1 MVCDVCHHACERRE
15 EQRSTRKSSVKEHF
29 GGQTG
34 LMQRGVL
41 RIYLGAAPGV
51 GKTVAMLTEGSRR
64 QHRGA
69 RVFVGAVETY
79 GRTQTAAALDG
90 LVIVASLPANAGM
103 DLDRLVAEV
112 PDVVLVDDLG
122 AANRSGSVHLRRWQ
136 EVQVLLD
143 AGIEVVTTLNID
155 QLESLAD
162 SVAQITGAA
171 ALNTIPDI
179 IAKNADQIE
188 LVDISPE
195 ALRRRMAHGGIYP
208 AERVD
213 AALANYFRPGTLGAL
228 REIALLWLAEH
239 VEESLHRYQ
248 TEQNIV
254 DRWETRERIVVA
266 MTGGVD
272 GERLIRRAGR
282 LASRLRGDLI
292 GLHVVQT
299 GSGREAGPE
308 LQRHRDLL
316 SEIGGTYREVVD
328 DDVARALVGF
338 ADGERATQLV
348 VGSGR
353 GAPRWRERSSMVHA
367 LSELS
372 ETVDIHVIPTS
383 RAPNPQPLPML
394 ARRRRRT
401 KRRSLA
407 AWGLCIVGL
416 LALTLALSRLRSTVE
431 LPAVLLMYLSLIMS
445 VAALGG
451 RRVGLFASLAGF
463 GLTNWYFIP
472 PFHSLAIDRLEDVIA
487 LVVFISVAVFVAEIV
502 ERTAERSRESLR
514 ARSEAAALARSSA
527 LLVGAADPLP
537 ELVDQLRITFG
548 LAGVSVL
555 ERSGADWMTHTAS
568 GDEAQTRPQDGIAFA
583 LDTSGDAQLVIT
595 GEALPSQDLQ
605 VLRAFADQLSVALQ
619 WRQRRSELEASEALS
634 QADALRTA
642 LLRAVSHDLRTPL
655 ASTKAAVTSL
665 MQRDVQ
671 WSEADT
677 DSLLRTIDESVD
689 RLNRLVGDLLDMSRL
704 QAGAVQ
710 LANRPTALEDVVSAA
725 LDATPLSAGRV
736 LVDVPET
743 LPLLDTDPALLERV
757 VANIVSNALAWSPTG
772 RTVRVEAA
780 QIGRRI
786 HLRIIDQGPGL
797 SRADRARMFEPFQR
811 YGDHSNDAGVGLGL
825 AVARG
830 FTEAIGATL
839 LVDDTPGGGLTIT
852 IDLPAPTS

>member
-1 MVCDVCHHACERRE
+1 MVCDVRHHACERRE
-15 EQRSTRKSSVKEHF
+15 EPWSPRKSSVKEHF
-29 GGQTG
+29 GGQTDP
-34 LMQRGVL
+34 MQRGVL

-69 RVFVGAVETY
+69 HVVVGAVETH
-79 GRTQTAAALDG
+79 GRTQTAAALTG
-90 LVIVASLPANAGM
+90 LVVVAPLPANAGI
-103 DLDRLVAEV
+103 DLDQLLAET

-122 AANRSGSVHLRRWQ
+122 AANRTGSVHLRRWQ
-136 EVQVLLD
+136 EVQILLD

-162 SVAQITGAA
+162 AITQITAA
-171 ALNTIPDI
+171 TPGPTVPDI
-179 IAKNADQIE
+179 IAMNADQIE

-195 ALRRRMAHGGIYP
+195 ALRRRMAHGSIYP

-299 GSGREAGPE
+299 GSGRDAGTE

-328 DDVARALVGF
+328 DDISRALVRF

-353 GAPRWRERSSMVHA
+353 GVRRWRERSSVVHA

-372 ETVDIHVIPTS
+372 ETVDIHVVPTS
-383 RAPNPQPLPML
+383 RTPHPLPIRML
-394 ARRRRRT
+394 PRRRGRT
-401 KRRSLA
+401 KRRSLV
-407 AWGLCIVGL
+407 AWGLCIMGL
-416 LALTLALSRLRSTVE
+416 LMLTLVLARLRSTVE
-431 LPAVLLMYLSLIMS
+431 LPAVLLLYLSLIIS

-463 GLTNWYFIP
+463 GLTNWFFIP
-472 PFHSLAIDRLEDVIA
+472 PFHSLAIDRLEDLVA
-487 LVVFISVAVFVAEIV
+487 LVVFTSVAVFVAEIV
-502 ERTAERSRESLR
+502 ERAAQRSRESLR
-514 ARSEAAALARSSA
+514 ARSEASALARSSA

-555 ERSGADWMTHTAS
+555 ERSGSGWITHTTS
-568 GDEAQTRPQDGIAFA
+568 GDRPQTRPQDGTAFA
-583 LDTSGDAQLVIT
+583 LNASGDAQLVIT

-605 VLRAFADQLSVALQ
+605 VLRAFTDQLSVALQ
-619 WRQRRSELEASEALS
+619 GRQRRSELEASEALA

-665 MQRDVQ
+665 MQRDVK

-677 DSLLRTIDESVD
+677 DSFLQTIDESVD

-704 QAGAVQ
+704 QAGAVP

-725 LDATPLSAGRV
+725 LGATPKSAGRV

-743 LPLLDTDPALLERV
+743 LPLLDTDPGLLERV
-757 VANIVSNALAWSPTG
+757 VANIVSNALAWSPPDQP
-772 RTVRVEAA
+772 VRVEAA

-797 SRADRARMFEPFQR
+797 NRTDRARMFEPFQR

-825 AVARG
+825 AVAKG
-830 FTEAIGATL
+830 FTEAIGAAL

-852 IDLPAPTS
+852 IELPAPTP

>member
-1 MVCDVCHHACERRE
+1 
-15 EQRSTRKSSVKEHF
+15 
-29 GGQTG
+29 
-34 LMQRGVL
+34 MQRGVL

-64 QHRGA
+64 QRRGA
-69 RVFVGAVETY
+69 HVVIGAVQTH
-79 GRTQTAAALDG
+79 GRTQTQAALAG
-90 LVIVASLPANAGM
+90 LDVVAPLATNAGM
-103 DLDRLVAEV
+103 DLDRLLAET

-122 AANRSGSVHLRRWQ
+122 AVNRTGSIYLRRWQ
-136 EVQVLLD
+136 EVQILLD

-162 SVAQITGAA
+162 AITQITGT
-171 ALNTIPDI
+171 NPGPTVPDI
-179 IAKNADQIE
+179 IAKNGDQIE

-195 ALRRRMAHGGIYP
+195 ALRRRMAHGSIYP
-208 AERVD
+208 AEQVD

-299 GSGREAGPE
+299 GPGHQAGPE

-328 DDVARALVGF
+328 DDVAQALVRF
-338 ADGERATQLV
+338 AADERATQLV

-353 GAPRWRERSSMVHA
+353 AVRRRRERSSMLLA
-367 LSELS
+367 LSDLS
-372 ETVDIHVIPTS
+372 EAVDIHVVPTS
-383 RAPNPQPLPML
+383 GAPTPQPLRML
-394 ARRRRRT
+394 PRRRSRT
-401 KRRSLA
+401 RRRSLA

-416 LALTLALSRLRSTVE
+416 LVLTLMLARLRDTVE
-431 LPAVLLMYLSLIMS
+431 LPAVLLLYLSLIMS

-463 GLTNWYFIP
+463 GLTNWFFIP

-487 LVVFISVAVFVAEIV
+487 LVVFVSVAVFVAEIV
-502 ERTAERSRESLR
+502 ERAAQRSRESLR
-514 ARSEAAALARSSA
+514 ARNEASALARSSA

-555 ERSGADWMTHTAS
+555 ERSGSGWLTHTTS
-568 GDEAQTRPQDGIAFA
+568 GDRPQTRPQDGTAFA
-583 LDTSGDAQLVIT
+583 LNASGDAQLVIT

-605 VLRAFADQLSVALQ
+605 VLRAFTDQLSVALQ
-619 WRQRRSELEASEALS
+619 GRQHRGELEASEALA

-665 MQRDVQ
+665 MQRDVK

-677 DSLLRTIDESVD
+677 DSLLQTIDESVD

-704 QAGAVQ
+704 QAGAVP

-725 LDATPLSAGRV
+725 LDATPGSAGRV

-757 VANIVSNALAWSPTG
+757 VANIVSNALAWSPPD
-772 RTVRVEAA
+772 RRVRVEAA

-797 SRADRARMFEPFQR
+797 NRTDRARMFEPFQR

-825 AVARG
+825 AVAKG
-830 FTEAIGATL
+830 FTEAIGAAI

-852 IDLPAPTS
+852 IDLPAPTP

>member
-1 MVCDVCHHACERRE
+1 
-15 EQRSTRKSSVKEHF
+15 
-29 GGQTG
+29 
-34 LMQRGVL
+34 MQRGVL

-69 RVFVGAVETY
+69 HVVLGAVETH
-79 GRTQTAAALDG
+79 GRTQTEAALAG
-90 LVIVASLPANAGM
+90 LLIVAPLGAHAGM
-103 DLDRLVAEV
+103 DLDRLLAES

-122 AANRSGSVHLRRWQ
+122 AANRTGSIYLRRWQ
-136 EVQVLLD
+136 EVQILLD

-162 SVAQITGAA
+162 AITQITG
-171 ALNTIPDI
+171 LTPGPTVPDI
-179 IAKNADQIE
+179 IAKSAHQIE

-195 ALRRRMAHGGIYP
+195 ALRRRMAHGSIYP
-208 AERVD
+208 AEHVD

-248 TEQNIV
+248 PEQNIV

-272 GERLIRRAGR
+272 GERLIRRAAR

-292 GLHVVQT
+292 GVHVVQT
-299 GSGREAGPE
+299 GPGHQVGSE
-308 LQRHRDLL
+308 LQQHRDLL

-328 DDVARALVGF
+328 DDVAQALVRF
-338 ADGERATQLV
+338 ADDERATQLV

-353 GAPRWRERSSMVHA
+353 AVRRWRERSSMLLA
-367 LSELS
+367 LADLSEA
-372 ETVDIHVIPTS
+372 VDIHVVPTS
-383 RAPNPQPLPML
+383 SAPTHQPLRML
-394 ARRRRRT
+394 PNRRSRTRRR
-401 KRRSLA
+401 SFV
-407 AWGLCIVGL
+407 AWVLCLVGL
-416 LALTLALSRLRSTVE
+416 LVLTLTLARLRDTVE
-431 LPAVLLMYLSLIMS
+431 LPAVLLLYLSLIMS

-463 GLTNWYFIP
+463 GLTNWFFIP
-472 PFHSLAIDRLEDVIA
+472 PFHSLAIGRLEDVIA
-487 LVVFISVAVFVAEIV
+487 LVVFVSVAVFVAETV
-502 ERTAERSRESLR
+502 ERAAQRSRESLR
-514 ARSEAAALARSSA
+514 ARNEASALARSSA

-555 ERSGADWMTHTAS
+555 ERTGGDWMTHTAS
-568 GDEAQTRPQDGIAFA
+568 GDEAQTRPQDGTAFA
-583 LDTSGDAQLVIT
+583 LNASGDAQLVIT

-605 VLRAFADQLSVALQ
+605 VLRAFTDQLSVALQ
-619 WRQRRSELEASEALS
+619 GRQRRGELEASEALA

-677 DSLLRTIDESVD
+677 DSLLQTIDESVD
-689 RLNRLVGDLLDMSRL
+689 RLNSLVGDLLDMSRL
-704 QAGAVQ
+704 QAGAVP

-725 LDATPLSAGRV
+725 LDATPRSAGRV

-757 VANIVSNALAWSPTG
+757 VANIVSNALAWSPPD
-772 RTVRVEAA
+772 RPVRVEAA
-780 QIGRRI
+780 QIGQRI

-797 SRADRARMFEPFQR
+797 NRTDRARMFEPFQR

-825 AVARG
+825 AVAKG
-830 FTEAIGATL
+830 FTEAIGAAL

-852 IDLPAPTS
+852 IDLLAPTP

>member
-1 MVCDVCHHACERRE
+1 MVCDVRHHACERRE
-15 EQRSTRKSSVKEHF
+15 EPWSPRKSSVKEHF
-29 GGQTG
+29 GGQTDP
-34 LMQRGVL
+34 MQRGVL

-69 RVFVGAVETY
+69 HVVVGAVETH
-79 GRTQTAAALDG
+79 GRTQTAAALTG
-90 LVIVASLPANAGM
+90 LVVVAPLPANAGI
-103 DLDRLVAEV
+103 DLDQLLAET

-122 AANRSGSVHLRRWQ
+122 AANRTGSVHLRRWQ
-136 EVQVLLD
+136 EVQILLD

-162 SVAQITGAA
+162 AITQITAA
-171 ALNTIPDI
+171 TPGPTVPDI
-179 IAKNADQIE
+179 IAMNADQIE

-195 ALRRRMAHGGIYP
+195 ALRRRMAHGSIYP

-299 GSGREAGPE
+299 GSGRDAGTE

-328 DDVARALVGF
+328 DDISRALVRF

-353 GAPRWRERSSMVHA
+353 GVRRWRERSSVVHA

-372 ETVDIHVIPTS
+372 ETVDIHVVPTS
-383 RAPNPQPLPML
+383 RTPHPLPIRML
-394 ARRRRRT
+394 PRRRGRT
-401 KRRSLA
+401 KRRSLV
-407 AWGLCIVGL
+407 AWGLCIMGL
-416 LALTLALSRLRSTVE
+416 LMLTLVLARLRSTVE
-431 LPAVLLMYLSLIMS
+431 LPAVLLLYLSLIIS

-463 GLTNWYFIP
+463 GLTNWFFIP
-472 PFHSLAIDRLEDVIA
+472 PFHSLAIDRLEDLVA

-502 ERTAERSRESLR
+502 ERAAQRSRESLR
-514 ARSEAAALARSSA
+514 ARSEASALARSSA

-555 ERSGADWMTHTAS
+555 ERSGSGWITHTTS
-568 GDEAQTRPQDGIAFA
+568 GDRPQTRPQDGTAFA
-583 LDTSGDAQLVIT
+583 LNASGDAQLVIT

-605 VLRAFADQLSVALQ
+605 VLRAFTDQLSVALQ
-619 WRQRRSELEASEALS
+619 GRQRRSELEASEALA

-665 MQRDVQ
+665 MQRDVK

-677 DSLLRTIDESVD
+677 DSFLQTIDESVD

-704 QAGAVQ
+704 QAGAVP

-725 LDATPLSAGRV
+725 LGATPKSAGRV

-743 LPLLDTDPALLERV
+743 LPLLDTDPGLLERV
-757 VANIVSNALAWSPTG
+757 VANIVSNALAWSPPDQP
-772 RTVRVEAA
+772 VRVEAA

-797 SRADRARMFEPFQR
+797 NRTDRARMFEPFQR

-825 AVARG
+825 AVAKG
-830 FTEAIGATL
+830 FTEAIGAAL

-852 IDLPAPTS
+852 IELPAPTP